1 MILDLVR
8 EILSCLISSL
18 LTLLRAAGFFYDFII
33 DYLAYVSVS
42 VDSFDILA
50 HHAVDILRGQ
60 IVAADF
66 ACRFICL
73 VCHEPTLLLL

>member
-1 MILDLVR
+1 M
-8 EILSCLISSL
+8 
-18 LTLLRAAGFFYDFII
+18 
-33 DYLAYVSVS
+33 S

-50 HHAVDILRGQ
+50 HHTVDILRGQ

-73 VCHEPTLLLL
+73 VCHEPTLLLLCKDRVLLLLVGFVLVLLTQGAREMDLLAGAELG